1 MALVVDT
8 EHLTKY
14 YGSSRGIIDVDLD
27 VETGEV
33 YGFLGPNGAGKTTT
47 IRILLD
53 LIRPTSG
60 TATVLGLDAR
70 RESVAVRRRVGYLPG
85 EYALYPR
92 LTGAE
97 TLRYYAN
104 LRGGVDWSCVEA
116 LAARLDF
123 DLGRRAA
130 DLSTGNK
137 RKLGL
142 IQAFMHRPELIIL
155 DEPTAGLD
163 PLVQREFYA
172 MVDEARS
179 AGQTIFLSSHILPE
193 AQRVCSRVG
202 FVREGRLV
210 AVEDVA
216 SLSKRAVHHVE
227 IEFAGPAPR
236 DEFAA
241 LPGVGSLTNTD
252 HRLTF
257 TVRGVL
263 DTVVKAAARH
273 EVIALTSHE
282 PDLEDLF
289 LAYYG
294 EGAGSGTGK
303 SLGEEPGPRDPARIL
318 DDPDS
323 PETSAD
329 AS

>member
-1 MALVVDT
+1 MSAAAARLDGALTQRLTARGLEQENGVTLAIDT

-14 YGSSRGIIDVDLD
+14 YGASRGIIDVDLD
-27 VETGEV
+27 VEAGDV

-47 IRILLD
+47 IRVLLD

-60 TATVLGLDAR
+60 SATVLGLDAR
-70 RESVAVRRRVGYLPG
+70 RDGVAIRRRVGYLPG
-85 EYALYPR
+85 EYALYPK

-97 TLRYYAN
+97 TLRYYGN
-104 LRGGVDWSCVEA
+104 LRGGVDWSHVEA

-123 DLGRRAA
+123 DLKRRTG

-142 IQAFMHRPELIIL
+142 IQAFMHRPELVIL

-163 PLVQREFYA
+163 PLVRREFYA
-172 MVDEARS
+172 MVDEAHA
-179 AGQTIFLSSHILPE
+179 AGQTIFLSSHVLPE
-193 AQRVCSRVG
+193 VQRVCSRAG

-210 AVEDVA
+210 AVEDVVA
-216 SLSKRAVHHVE
+216 LGKKAVHHVE
-227 IEFAGPAPR
+227 IEFAGPAPQA
-236 DEFAA
+236 EFQT
-241 LPGVGSLTNTD
+241 LSGVDGLTATD
-252 HRLTF
+252 HRLAF
-257 TVRGVL
+257 TVSGTL
-263 DTVVKAAARH
+263 DAVVKAAARH

-294 EGAGSGTGK
+294 GGAG
-303 SLGEEPGPRDPARIL
+303 DVA
-318 DDPDS
+318 
-323 PETSAD
+323 
-329 AS
+329 

>member
-1 MALVVDT
+1 MTLIVDT

-14 YGSSRGIIDVDLD
+14 YGASRGIIDVDLD
-27 VETGEV
+27 VEAGGV
-33 YGFLGPNGAGKTTT
+33 FGFLGPNGAGKTTT

-70 RESVAVRRRVGYLPG
+70 RDSVAIRRRVGYLPG
-85 EYALYPR
+85 EYALYPK

-104 LRGGVDWSCVEA
+104 LRGGADWSYVEA

-123 DLGRRAA
+123 DLRRRAG

-172 MVDEARS
+172 LVDEARA
-179 AGQTIFLSSHILPE
+179 AGQTIFLSSHVLPE
-193 AQRVCSRVG
+193 VQRVCSRVG

-216 SLSKRAVHHVE
+216 SLGEKAVHHVE

-236 DEFAA
+236 DEFEA
-241 LPGVGSLTNTD
+241 LPAVSGLTATD
-252 HRLTF
+252 HRLAF
-257 TVRGVL
+257 NVSGVL
-263 DTVVKAAARH
+263 DAIVKTAARH
-273 EVIALTSHE
+273 EVVALTSRE

-294 EGAGSGTGK
+294 AGRDAEAGSGQ
-303 SLGEEPGPRDPARIL
+303 GEEAG
-318 DDPDS
+318 
-323 PETSAD
+323 D
-329 AS
+329 AA